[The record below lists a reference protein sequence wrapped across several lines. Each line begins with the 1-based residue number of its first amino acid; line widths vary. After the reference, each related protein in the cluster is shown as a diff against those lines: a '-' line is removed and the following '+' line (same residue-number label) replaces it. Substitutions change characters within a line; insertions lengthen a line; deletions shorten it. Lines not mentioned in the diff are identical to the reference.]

1 MSSTTLL
8 ILAAGMGSRYGGLK
22 QLDPVGQDGE
32 TLLDYSVF
40 DARRAGF
47 DRIVFVIRRDFEK
60 VFREQVGRRYE
71 SRGDVDYAF
80 QQLDM
85 LPPGFSVPAGREKPW
100 GTTHAIWCARD
111 AVCGPFAAINADD
124 FYGRDAFSQLAV
136 WLNANSGNAL
146 PASFSMVGYRLD
158 NTLSDHGSVS
168 RGVCRVGD
176 DGNLLN
182 IVEQT
187 KIESGAEGIRQ
198 VEPDGSVTRFSG
210 NVIVSMNFWGLNPA
224 IFPMLEDELQSFLHD
239 HSGNPKSE
247 SYIPTTLGRLI
258 ERRLASVHVLKTTS
272 AWFGV
277 TYREDKPRVQASIL
291 ELCRN
296 GVYPGRLRE

>member
-111 AVCGPFAAINADD
+111 AVRGPFAAINADD

-136 WLNANSGNAL
+136 WLNANSGNAQ

-168 RGVCRVGD
+168 RGVCRVGE

-187 KIESGAEGIRQ
+187 KIESGTEGIRQ
-198 VEPDGSVTRFSG
+198 TELDGSVTRFSG
-210 NVIVSMNFWGLNPA
+210 NEIVSMNFWGLNPA
-224 IFPMLEDELQSFLHD
+224 IFPMLEDELQSFLRD

-247 SYIPTTLGRLI
+247 SYIPTTIGRLI
-258 ERRLASVHVLKTTS
+258 ERRLAAVHVLKTTS

-296 GVYPGRLRE
+296 GVYPGKLRE